1 MISIAIANQKGGVGK
16 TTTTAALG
24 SLFCDRGY
32 QVLIIDMD
40 SQASLTKALGVQAE
54 SKSIADV
61 MGSHLQ
67 GTLTLRE
74 VTQPIRDG
82 FSMVPSNILMYTT
95 EMGLV
100 SRMGRETI
108 LKKAIGDLAGIDVVL
123 IDCPPSMGMLT
134 INGLVASQGVII
146 PSLPAEADLLG
157 VRSLVETIRS
167 IEAAG
172 LNQEIELLGILI
184 VQFDGRANEHNRI
197 LDSVK
202 ESSQPLLGVI
212 PRSVRVQES
221 VAARKPVTD
230 YSPRCKPAL
239 AYEEVAEKVASWI
252 NHQATSS
259 GKHQK

>member
-24 SLFCDRGY
+24 SLLCNRGFR
-32 QVLIIDMD
+32 VLLIDMD
-40 SQASLTKALGVQAE
+40 SQASLSKGLGIKAE

-61 MGSHLQ
+61 MRSQLE

-74 VTQPIRDG
+74 VTQSIRDG
-82 FSMVPSNILMYTT
+82 LSIVPSNILLYTT

-108 LKKAIGDLAGIDVVL
+108 LKKAIGELVEFDVVL

-134 INGLVASQGVII
+134 INGLVASRGVII
-146 PSLPAEADLLG
+146 PSLPAEADLQG
-157 VRSLVETIRS
+157 VRSLIETIRS

-172 LNQEIELLGILI
+172 LNPKIDLLGVLI
-184 VQFDGRANEHNRI
+184 VQFDGRTNEHNRI
-197 LDSVK
+197 ADTIR
-202 ESSQPLLGVI
+202 ESNHPVLGFI

-221 VAARKPVTD
+221 VAAHKPVSE
-230 YSPRCKPAL
+230 YAPHCKPAL
-239 AYEEVAEKVASWI
+239 AYHEVADKIVNWI
-252 NHQATSS
+252 NHQGS
-259 GKHQK
+259 